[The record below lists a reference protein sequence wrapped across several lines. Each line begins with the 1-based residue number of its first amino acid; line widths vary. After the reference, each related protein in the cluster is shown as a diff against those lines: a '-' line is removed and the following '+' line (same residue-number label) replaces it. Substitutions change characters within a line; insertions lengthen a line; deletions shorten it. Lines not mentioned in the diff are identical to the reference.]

1 MLAGVIFLCRSA
13 FSWGSDVDT
22 VCRVVV
28 MLACFSRDHDTG
40 AFFNVATTQN
50 RSSV

>member
-1 MLAGVIFLCRSA
+1 M
-13 FSWGSDVDT
+13 DT
-22 VCRVVV
+22 VFRVVV

-40 AFFNVATTQN
+40 TFFNVPTTQK